1 MSYLV
6 LARKWRPKSFEQLVG
21 QEHVVKALSHALN
34 HNRLHHGYLF
44 TGTRGVGKTT
54 LSRILAKSLSCVE
67 CISAQPCGVCDAC
80 VGIDSGRFPD
90 YIEMDAASN
99 RGVDEMAQILEQ
111 SVYSPVSGRFKIFM
125 IDEVHMLTNHAFN
138 AMLKTLEEPPEHV
151 KFILATTDPQKIPV
165 TVLSRCLQFSLKNMS
180 PQQVSSHLSHILQQ
194 ESVVFDAPSLRM
206 ISLAARGSMRDALS
220 LTDQAIAHGAGSLEE
235 SSVRSM
241 LGMLDQTYIYRLL
254 NALSEQRGAQIVEIV
269 NEMSQR
275 SLSFSQAM
283 SDIAVCLQQIAL
295 LQTVPD
301 LPTDSWEAVHQIKQL
316 AQQLAPE
323 FVQLC
328 YTIALHSR
336 SDLGLAPDEAS
347 GVTMAMIR
355 MLAFKP
361 GDKPAVVQTNH
372 LSTRSNGGNNTQ
384 NKPSYPP
391 AADKFNEPAP
401 GVANLAKAPI
411 SESIPVQNEPAHHEA
426 HINPVN
432 TLTTQ
437 PTEPVL
443 NTHVQALDVAT
454 PASTTQSSMDPSQWN
469 SNNWFTVVESMSLSG
484 PARELGMQSEFVSY
498 QHNNHR
504 LSLRL
509 SNMPIRLAAD
519 RFKSVLQS
527 LVPGIEIDWQVGE
540 RQGGSL
546 QAIKQTAYEER
557 MDQAK
562 NTLAQDANVQRLK
575 SELGFTQVSDPIIL
589 N

>member
-6 LARKWRPKSFEQLVG
+6 LARKWRPKHFEQLVG

-67 CISAQPCGVCDAC
+67 GISAKPCGVCDAC

-194 ESVVFDAPSLRM
+194 ESVAFDAPSLRM

-235 SSVRSM
+235 SAVRSM
-241 LGMLDQTYIYRLL
+241 LGVLDQTYIYRLL
-254 NALSEQRGAQIVEIV
+254 HALSAQRGAEIVEIV

-301 LPTDSWEAVHQIKQL
+301 LATDSWEAIEQIKQL
-316 AQQLAPE
+316 AEQLTPE

-347 GVTMAMIR
+347 GFTMAMIR
-355 MLAFKP
+355 MLVFKP
-361 GDKPAVVQTNH
+361 SDKPADTQTKH
-372 LSTRSNGGNNTQ
+372 LQTSGSSGNNTLNMQ
-384 NKPSYPP
+384 NKP
-391 AADKFNEPAP
+391 
-401 GVANLAKAPI
+401 
-411 SESIPVQNEPAHHEA
+411 
-426 HINPVN
+426 
-432 TLTTQ
+432 
-437 PTEPVL
+437 
-443 NTHVQALDVAT
+443 AT
-454 PASTTQSSMDPSQWN
+454 PASAVKLNEPSPPVATTGKTPMYKPIPAQNTSATIEPISPIQTKPAEPAISTPTEFRENTSPSTTAQTHIDPNQWHA
-469 SNNWFTVVESMSLSG
+469 NNWFAIIESMSLSG

-498 QHNNHR
+498 HHSNHR
-504 LSLRL
+504 VSLRL

-519 RFKSVLQS
+519 RFKTVLQS

-540 RQGGSL
+540 RQGNSL
-546 QAIKQTAYEER
+546 QALKQTAYDER

-562 NTLAQDANVQRLK
+562 NTLAQDPNVQRLK
-575 SELGFTQVSDPIIL
+575 AELGFTQVGEPIIL